1 MSISDWRERL
11 RVPLLLAPALTVI
24 IVLFLGGLMMGLMQ
38 SFGYMPL
45 IGNVDLSLDAYVN
58 VFTDAGFLR
67 SLALTLWVSLSSTA
81 LATILAVACALALR
95 REFPGKRVVMFVFQL
110 NIPVPHLV
118 GAIGAL
124 FLLSQSG
131 LLARVAYAVGAI
143 SEASAF
149 PALVYD
155 KYGASIIFEYV
166 WKALPF
172 TGVIVL
178 ANLQSLGQ
186 DYENLARTLGAN
198 RWQRLR
204 YVILPLIS
212 PGLLRASIMVF
223 AFTFGS
229 FEVPYLLGQRFPSVL
244 PVLAYRSYHDVDLN
258 ARPEAMAMSMVIAG
272 MISLLVLGYMKLM
285 ETQVRS
291 EN

>member
-1 MSISDWRERL
+1 MLIRDWRERL
-11 RVPLLLAPALTVI
+11 HIRLLLAPATLVI
-24 IVLFLGGLMMGLMQ
+24 VVLFIGGLVTGLAQ

-45 IGNVDLSLDAYVN
+45 IGSFDLSLDAYVN
-58 VFTDAGFLR
+58 VFTDNGFLR
-67 SLALTLWVSLSSTA
+67 SLLLTFWVSLTSTG
-81 LATILAVACALALR
+81 LATILAVVCALALR
-95 REFPGKRVVMFVFQL
+95 RDFPGKRLVMFVFQL

-118 GAIGAL
+118 GAIGTL

-131 LLARVAYAVGAI
+131 LMARVAYAIGAI
-143 SEASAF
+143 SGAGDF

-155 KYGASIIFEYV
+155 KYGIAIIFEYL
-166 WKALPF
+166 WKAVPF

-178 ANLQSLGQ
+178 ANLQSLGK
-186 DYENLARTLGAN
+186 DYENIARTLGAN
-198 RWQRLR
+198 WWQRLR
-204 YVILPLIS
+204 YVILPLIA

-229 FEVPYLLGQRFPSVL
+229 FEVPFLLGQRFPSVL

-258 ARPEAMAMSMVIAG
+258 ARPEAMAMSIVIAVLIG
-272 MISLLVLGYMKLM
+272 LLVLGYMKLM